1 MANIQFIYMKTHSR
15 NVFDISLI
23 VLLQSSAAETVLALL
38 REFLS
43 RFLLFLPRFLIND
56 PIEMLRLI
64 L

>member
-1 MANIQFIYMKTHSR
+1 MFAF
-15 NVFDISLI
+15 
-23 VLLQSSAAETVLALL
+23 VLLQSSTAETVLALL

-43 RFLLFLPRFLIND
+43 RILLFLPRFLIND

>member
-1 MANIQFIYMKTHSR
+1 MKTHSR